1 MFTVGLTAPSQ
12 AQPVQLLI
20 IPTDPIVTT
29 PEILTQVPAIL
40 PKPPSQQNPKS
51 PFQTPEIPS
60 APPQAPPVLQI
71 PAPLPPPDQLLQPS
85 PASTTPQ
92 TAPGV
97 PETISVR
104 GFDVVGST
112 VFSRSEFNR
121 LLAPYI
127 KTKISFADLF
137 EVRSK
142 ITQLYVD
149 RGYITSGA
157 LIPAQT
163 LQGGIVKIQVIEGSV
178 EAINVTGTRRLNP
191 DYVRSR
197 IAIGAARPLNR
208 ERLLEALQ
216 LLQLNPLIKNLKA
229 ELSAGTRP
237 GTSVLDVDVT
247 EAKTFNPQIGLDND
261 REPSVGSFRRRLE
274 LNEANLLGLGDG
286 LSIGY
291 SNTDG
296 SNNLD
301 ASYTLPINAHN
312 GTISF
317 NYDIDFAHVV
327 EPPFNRLNINSTS
340 RYYELTLRQ
349 PILQNPQREFVLGLT
364 ATREESDITLL
375 GIPYPLSPGSDSQGH
390 TRISALRFFQEFTQ
404 RNSSQVIAARS
415 QLTFGIGVLG
425 ATINNSPP
433 DSRFFS
439 WRGQAQYVRLLAADT
454 LFLIR
459 GDLQLSDRALVPL
472 EQIGTG
478 GQDTVRGYRQ
488 DIFLT
493 DNAAVVSGEV
503 RVPVLRL
510 PQLSGLVQLATF
522 IDYGTAW
529 NSGRAAPNPNT
540 IVSTGV
546 GLRFQLSDRLSAR
559 LDYGIPLI
567 YVSSPERTLQERGF
581 YFSILATPF

>member
-1 MFTVGLTAPSQ
+1 MFTLWLTAQPSQ
-12 AQPVQLLI
+12 AQVLV
-20 IPTDPIVTT
+20 IPTKSVVTT
-29 PEILTQVPAIL
+29 PEILTQNTPVIP
-40 PKPPSQQNPKS
+40 PKPPSQQNIP
-51 PFQTPEIPS
+51 PFQPPELPS

-85 PASTTPQ
+85 PTPTNPQ
-92 TAPGV
+92 TAPGA
-97 PETISVR
+97 PETISVKS
-104 GFDVVGST
+104 FDVVGST
-112 VFSRSEFNR
+112 VFSRQEFDR

-127 KTKISFADLF
+127 KAKISFAELF

-142 ITQLYVD
+142 ITQLYVE

-163 LQGGIVKIQVIEGSV
+163 IQGGIVKIQVIEGSV

-327 EPPFNRLNINSTS
+327 EPPFNRININSTS

-375 GIPYPLSPGSDSQGH
+375 GIPFPLSPGSDSRGR
-390 TRISALRFFQEFTQ
+390 TRISALRFFQEYTQ
-404 RNSSQVIAARS
+404 RNSRQVIAARS
-415 QLTFGIGVLG
+415 QFSFGIGALG

-459 GDLQLSDRALVPL
+459 GDLQLSDRTLVPL
-472 EQIGTG
+472 EQIGIG
-478 GQDTVRGYRQ
+478 GQDTIRGYRQ

-493 DNAAVVSGEV
+493 DDAVAVSGEV

-546 GLRFQLSDRLSAR
+546 GLRLQLSDRLSAR

-567 YVSSPERTLQERGF
+567 HVSSPQRTLQESGF
-581 YFSILATPF
+581 YFSVLASPF

>member
-1 MFTVGLTAPSQ
+1 M
-12 AQPVQLLI
+12 LI
-20 IPTDPIVTT
+20 T
-29 PEILTQVPAIL
+29 PEILTQKVPVNTAKAALPTKYSALSTAEDPVTTILKLRQFCKLLPHYPLPTSYSSPHQLPAL
-40 PKPPSQQNPKS
+40 PKRFLVYLK
-51 PFQTPEIPS
+51 
-60 APPQAPPVLQI
+60 
-71 PAPLPPPDQLLQPS
+71 PLALK
-85 PASTTPQ
+85 
-92 TAPGV
+92 
-97 PETISVR
+97 R
-104 GFDVVGST
+104 FDVVGST
-112 VFSRSEFNR
+112 VFSRKEFDR

-127 KTKISFADLF
+127 IKAKISFAELF

-191 DYVRSR
+191 NYVRSR

-237 GTSVLDVDVT
+237 GTSVLDVDVI
-247 EAKTFNPQIGLDND
+247 EAKTFSPQIGLDND
-261 REPSVGSFRRRLE
+261 REPSVGSFRRRLQ

-349 PILQNPQREFVLGLT
+349 PILQNPQREFILGLT

-375 GIPYPLSPGSDSQGH
+375 GIPYPLSPGSDDRGR
-390 TRISALRFFQEFTQ
+390 TRISALRFFQEYTQ
-404 RNSSQVIAARS
+404 RNSRQVIAARS
-415 QLTFGIGVLG
+415 QFSFGIGGLG

-459 GDLQLSDRALVPL
+459 G
-472 EQIGTG
+472 
-478 GQDTVRGYRQ
+478 
-488 DIFLT
+488 
-493 DNAAVVSGEV
+493 
-503 RVPVLRL
+503 
-510 PQLSGLVQLATF
+510 
-522 IDYGTAW
+522 
-529 NSGRAAPNPNT
+529 
-540 IVSTGV
+540 
-546 GLRFQLSDRLSAR
+546 
-559 LDYGIPLI
+559 
-567 YVSSPERTLQERGF
+567 
-581 YFSILATPF
+581 